1 VSAPGGA
8 ETSRQVRGRECH
20 RREVRDS
27 NFIVFLANGQMFH
40 NDLLADHLKLLD
52 FPTAERT
59 ALIMVQTE
67 VGASAR

>member
-1 VSAPGGA
+1 
-8 ETSRQVRGRECH
+8 
-20 RREVRDS
+20 
-27 NFIVFLANGQMFH
+27 MFH
-40 NDLLADHLKLLD
+40 NDLLADHLKLLE